1 MDRQSDAVKDETDVA
16 DADAD
21 LGDGEEEEAATE
33 DEAST
38 GDDDK
43 TNAGDA
49 DKEGDKPDEPLP
61 PKSCKAGSRSGKWGL
76 SHNGGLCDCNKGWT
90 SKAFNEPDT
99 VWRRPFC
106 FQGACYSRQI
116 SGPKADACIG
126 KGVGRKYG
134 GPLENGNGSWCFNE
148 KRDIS
153 CGPWPQEGDDEEEG
167 KETETEE

>member
-1 MDRQSDAVKDETDVA
+1 MNRQSDAVKDETDVA

-21 LGDGEEEEAATE
+21 LADGEKEEAATE
-33 DEAST
+33 DGTTTDDEET
-38 GDDDK
+38 DDGDQTNEDD
-43 TNAGDA
+43 GDE
-49 DKEGDKPDEPLP
+49 EGDKPDGPPP

-76 SHNGGLCDCNKGWT
+76 SRKGGVCDCNKGWT

-99 VWRRPFC
+99 VWRRPHC
-106 FQGACYSRQI
+106 YQGACYSRQV

-148 KRDIS
+148 KRDIT
-153 CGPWPQEGDDEEEG
+153 CGPWPQDDEEE
-167 KETETEE
+167 